1 MGMLAAIGGI
11 IAIAAE
17 QSGRSTFFTIV
28 ASVLENVLAMDLLSW
43 HAAPKGLLGRQQ
55 QLGLPWARKKC
66 RKEDFKAGS
75 RRGFPMLLFP
85 VMATIVRDVLVRN

>member
-43 HAAPKGLLGRQQ
+43 HAAP
-55 QLGLPWARKKC
+55 
-66 RKEDFKAGS
+66 
-75 RRGFPMLLFP
+75 
-85 VMATIVRDVLVRN
+85 